1 MQLKTLSL
9 ENFRIFAHKKIDFDF
24 PLTLLIAKNGA
35 GKTSILEAIVLG
47 SLAKSFRAGKIEE
60 MIKFEADYSRVVLEL
75 GSELSQDLAA
85 KNSSKNRDF
94 DLAGLDE
101 VKLEIMI
108 TPGQIQG
115 RRTAKQLYRVNDL
128 KRSKRKFLGHF
139 YSVIFRPEDM
149 KLIEGSPGR
158 RRTFLDNIFVQFD
171 ADYARALTTYEQAL
185 KRRNKLL
192 FKIREGEADKQVLTY
207 WNLTMLKHGKVLQ
220 EKRQDFFEFSKSV
233 DFPVDFIGEY
243 QPSVI
248 SQSSLASHQQRA
260 IAAGHSLI
268 GPQKDDFIVRFVQ
281 LENRDVAVFGSRGQ
295 QRMTVLW
302 LKICALHFLQ
312 KHTKVKPA
320 LLLDDIFS
328 ELDADSRG
336 LILPL
341 FKKYQTIIT
350 STNEQVGKLLSEQK
364 IGFKKMEL

>member
-9 ENFRIFAHKKIDFDF
+9 ENFRIFVYKKIDFDF
-24 PLTLLIAKNGA
+24 PLTLLIAKNGT

-47 SLAKSFRAGKIEE
+47 SLAKSFRAGRIEE
-60 MIKFEADYSRVVLEL
+60 MIKFEADYSRVVL
-75 GSELSQDLAA
+75 
-85 KNSSKNRDF
+85 

-128 KRSKRKFLGHF
+128 KRSKRKFLGYF

-149 KLIEGSPGR
+149 KLIEGSPSR
-158 RRTFLDNIFVQFD
+158 RRVFLDNIFVQFD
-171 ADYARALTTYEQAL
+171 PDYARALTTYEQAL

-192 FKIREGEADKQVLTY
+192 FKIREGEADEQVLTY

-220 EKRQDFFEFSKSV
+220 EKRQVFFEFSKGV

-248 SQSSLASHQQRA
+248 NQASLAKHQQRA

-302 LKICALHFLQ
+302 LKICALHFLE
-312 KHTKVKPA
+312 KHTGAKPI

-328 ELDADSRG
+328 ELDADSRE

-350 STNEQVGKLLSEQK
+350 STDEQVGKMLSEQK
-364 IGFKKMEL
+364 IEFKKVGL